1 MARKKSRRPRS
12 KKRVVSFM
20 TKKGRVTFKAKK
32 NPVGPRLGTLAIVAG
47 AAFIAYRAY
56 QRQQLAQKLE
66 NDRTIAA
73 ARSTLMT
80 TGFVAQGYEWLSEP
94 DGVQKEV
101 NRLLPWFGTNSP
113 EEAYEQLKEK
123 MRKDLQIP
131 SAQSAEQ
138 AVRQA
143 LRRLGLPI

>member
-32 NPVGPRLGTLAIVAG
+32 NPVGPRLGTMAIVAG

-56 QRQQLAQKLE
+56 QRQQLTRILE
-66 NDRTIAA
+66 ADPQISG
-73 ARSTLMT
+73 ARNVMT
-80 TGFVAQGYEWLSEP
+80 STGFVAQGHEWLSDP
-94 DGVQKEV
+94 DGIAKEV
-101 NRLLPWFGTNSP
+101 DRVLPWFGVNSA
-113 EEAYEQLKEK
+113 EEAYAQVKAQFPQ
-123 MRKDLQIP
+123 MP

-138 AVRQA
+138 AVHQW
-143 LRRLGLPI
+143 LSRLGVRI

>member
-1 MARKKSRRPRS
+1 MARKKSRRRS
-12 KKRVVSFM
+12 KKRTVSFM

-101 NRLLPWFGTNSP
+101 NRLLPWFGRERISRSP
-113 EEAYEQLKEK
+113 AHRARSKLSV
-123 MRKDLQIP
+123 RRSGVLAFP
-131 SAQSAEQ
+131 SD
-138 AVRQA
+138 R
-143 LRRLGLPI
+143 